1 MQKKKMVIHCASGME
16 NSGDEAI
23 LQVLLRRYAPEFEIT
38 VISLDPEKTLA
49 LHGQMG
55 IRALGERDSACRQ
68 AIADCDVF
76 ILGGGGLLQDKT
88 TIFNPSRWL
97 AKLRLAQRMG
107 KKTCLYANSVGE
119 LRFGINRR
127 MVAQALKKV
136 HLITL
141 RDALSAKL
149 LEELGVPG
157 ARVTADPAFCLE
169 PPTQGQQSAAQEK
182 YALPKEYICIAI
194 RHWYD
199 TNALIPV
206 KIATRLGLRS
216 KKNARQYARYV
227 QTMAEVTRRI
237 NDELGLP
244 AVFLSMCRGRD
255 AKVARDILAELPESA
270 GNIVIDDPAM
280 TPQDALATTGGGCR
294 SCKLLLGMRLHSLI
308 YAASLGVPMVPIV
321 YQDKVAGLAQMLGA
335 QSVHVDTMDAAALW
349 RLILAALNGQDGG
362 RARALCQQMREREQQ
377 NALLFAELMRE
388 GEQAK

>member
-23 LQVLLRRYAPEFEIT
+23 LQVLLRRYAPEFEIA

-55 IRALGERDSACRQ
+55 IRALSERDKACRQ

-127 MVAQALKKV
+127 MVARALKKV

-280 TPQDALATTGGGCR
+280 TPQDALATTGGGV
-294 SCKLLLGMRLHSLI
+294 SFM
-308 YAASLGVPMVPIV
+308 
-321 YQDKVAGLAQMLGA
+321 
-335 QSVHVDTMDAAALW
+335 
-349 RLILAALNGQDGG
+349 
-362 RARALCQQMREREQQ
+362 
-377 NALLFAELMRE
+377 
-388 GEQAK
+388 

>member
-23 LQVLLRRYAPEFEIT
+23 LQVLLRRYTPEFEVA
-38 VISLDPEKTLA
+38 VISLCPEKTLA
-49 LHGQMG
+49 LHGAMG
-55 IRALGERDSACRQ
+55 IRALGERDAACRQ

-107 KKTCLYANSVGE
+107 KTTCLYANSVGE

-127 MVAQALKKV
+127 MAARALKKV

-141 RDALSAKL
+141 RDALSAEL
-149 LEELGVPG
+149 LERLGVAG
-157 ARVTADPAFCLE
+157 AQVTADPAFSLE
-169 PPTQGQQSAAQEK
+169 PPTPEEQAAARQK
-182 YALPKEYICIAI
+182 YDLPREYVCIAI

-199 TNALIPV
+199 TNAVIPV

-216 KKNARQYARYV
+216 RRNARQYARYTSV
-227 QTMAEVTRRI
+227 MAEITQRI

-244 AVFLSMCRGRD
+244 AVFLSMCQGRD
-255 AKVARDILAELPESA
+255 AGVARDILAKLPQNL
-270 GNIVIDDPAM
+270 GNFTIDEPSM
-280 TPQDALATTGGGCR
+280 TPQDALAVIGQ
-294 SCKLLLGMRLHSLI
+294 SKLLLGMRLHSLI
-308 YAASLGVPMVPIV
+308 YAADLGVPMVPIV

-335 QSVHVDTMDAAALW
+335 EAVHVDTMDADALW
-349 RLILAALNGQDGG
+349 RLVQPALDG
-362 RARALCQQMREREQQ
+362 RAETAGALQMQEKEQQ
-377 NALLFAELMRE
+377 NARLFSELMQK
-388 GEQAK
+388 GEQ

>member
-23 LQVLLRRYAPEFEIT
+23 LQVLLRRYTPDFEVS
-38 VISLDPEKTLA
+38 VISLSPEKMLA
-49 LHGQMG
+49 LHGAMG
-55 IRALGERDSACRQ
+55 IRALGERDAACRQ
-68 AIADCDVF
+68 AIAECDVF

-107 KKTCLYANSVGE
+107 KTTCLYANSVGE

-127 MVAQALKKV
+127 MAARALKKV

-169 PPTQGQQSAAQEK
+169 PPTQGQQRAAQEK

-194 RHWYD
+194 RHWYG
-199 TNALIPV
+199 TNAIIPV

-216 KKNARQYARYV
+216 RKNARQYERYTGV
-227 QTMAEVTRRI
+227 MAEITQRI
-237 NDELGLP
+237 NQELGLP
-244 AVFLSMCRGRD
+244 VVFLSMCRGRD
-255 AKVARDILAELPESA
+255 ARVARDILEKLPENA
-270 GNIVIDDPAM
+270 GNIIIDDPAM
-280 TPQDALATTGGGCR
+280 TPQDALAIIGQSR
-294 SCKLLLGMRLHSLI
+294 LLLGMRLHSLI
-308 YAASLGVPMVPIV
+308 YAASLAVPMVPIV
-321 YQDKVAGLAQMLGA
+321 YQDKVEGLVQMLGA
-335 QSVHVDTMDAAALW
+335 QSVHVDTMDTAALW
-349 RLILAALNGQDGG
+349 RLILAALDGQNAQ
-362 RARALCQQMREREQQ
+362 RASALCQQMRERKRQ
-377 NALLFAELMRE
+377 NICLFAKLMRE
-388 GEQAK
+388 GEQSK

>member
-23 LQVLLRRYAPEFEIT
+23 LQVLLRRYTPEFEIA
-38 VISLDPEKTLA
+38 VISLCPEKTLA
-49 LHGQMG
+49 LHGAMG
-55 IRALGERDSACRQ
+55 IRALGERDAACRQ
-68 AIADCDVF
+68 AIAECDVF

-107 KKTCLYANSVGE
+107 KTTCLYANSVGE

-127 MVAQALKKV
+127 MAARALKKV

-141 RDALSAKL
+141 RDALSAEL
-149 LEELGVPG
+149 LERLGVAG
-157 ARVTADPAFCLE
+157 AQVTADPAFSLE
-169 PPTQGQQSAAQEK
+169 PPTPEEQAAARQK
-182 YALPKEYICIAI
+182 YDLPREYVCIAI

-199 TNALIPV
+199 TNAVIPV

-216 KKNARQYARYV
+216 RKNARQYARYTSV
-227 QTMAEVTRRI
+227 MAEITQRI

-255 AKVARDILAELPESA
+255 AGVARDILAKLPQNL
-270 GNIVIDDPAM
+270 GNFTIDEPSM
-280 TPQDALATTGGGCR
+280 TPQDALAVIGQ
-294 SCKLLLGMRLHSLI
+294 SKLLLGMRLHSLI
-308 YAASLGVPMVPIV
+308 YAADLGVPMVPIV

-335 QSVHVDTMDAAALW
+335 EAVHVDTMDADALW
-349 RLILAALNGQDGG
+349 RLVQPALDG
-362 RARALCQQMREREQQ
+362 RAETAGALQMQEKEQQ
-377 NALLFAELMRE
+377 NARLFAELMQK
-388 GEQAK
+388 GEQ

>member
-23 LQVLLRRYAPEFEIT
+23 LQVLLRRYTPEFEIA
-38 VISLDPEKTLA
+38 VISLCPEKTLA
-49 LHGQMG
+49 LHGAMG
-55 IRALGERDSACRQ
+55 IRALGERDAACRQ
-68 AIADCDVF
+68 AIAECDVF

-107 KKTCLYANSVGE
+107 KTTCLYANSVGE

-127 MVAQALKKV
+127 MAARALKKV

-141 RDALSAKL
+141 RDALSAEL
-149 LEELGVPG
+149 LERLGVAG
-157 ARVTADPAFCLE
+157 AQVTADPAFSLE
-169 PPTQGQQSAAQEK
+169 PPTPEEQAAARQK
-182 YALPKEYICIAI
+182 YDLPREYVCIAI

-199 TNALIPV
+199 TNAVIPV

-216 KKNARQYARYV
+216 RKNARQYARYTSV
-227 QTMAEVTRRI
+227 MAEITQRI

-255 AKVARDILAELPESA
+255 AGVARDILAKLPQNL
-270 GNIVIDDPAM
+270 GNFTIDEPSM
-280 TPQDALATTGGGCR
+280 TPQDALAVIGQ
-294 SCKLLLGMRLHSLI
+294 SKLLLGMRLHSLI
-308 YAASLGVPMVPIV
+308 YAADLGVPMVPIV

-335 QSVHVDTMDAAALW
+335 EAVHVDTMDADALW
-349 RLILAALNGQDGG
+349 RLVQPALDG
-362 RARALCQQMREREQQ
+362 RAETAGALQMQEKEQQ
-377 NALLFAELMRE
+377 NARLFVELMQK
-388 GEQAK
+388 GEQ

>member
-1 MQKKKMVIHCASGME
+1 MQKRKMVIHCASGME

-23 LQVLLRRYAPEFEIT
+23 LQVLLRRYTPDFEIA

-49 LHGQMG
+49 LHGHLG
-55 IRALGERDSACRQ
+55 IRALGEREKACRQ
-68 AIADCDVF
+68 AIAECDVF

-127 MVAQALKKV
+127 MAARALKKA

-141 RDALSAKL
+141 RDALSAEL
-149 LEELGVPG
+149 LERLGVSG
-157 ARVTADPAFCLE
+157 AQVTADPAFSL
-169 PPTQGQQSAAQEK
+169 
-182 YALPKEYICIAI
+182 ALPTPEQAAAARQKYDLPREYVCIAI

-199 TNALIPV
+199 TNAVIPV

-216 KKNARQYARYV
+216 KKNAARYARYIGV
-227 QTMAEVTRRI
+227 MAEVTQRI
-237 NDELGLP
+237 NNELGLP

-255 AKVARDILAELPESA
+255 AGVARDILAKLPQNLGNFVVDELS
-270 GNIVIDDPAM
+270 M
-280 TPQDALATTGGGCR
+280 TPQEAMAVIGQ
-294 SCKLLLGMRLHSLI
+294 SKLLLGMRLHSLI
-308 YAASLGVPMVPIV
+308 YAADLGIPMVPIV

-335 QSVHVDTMDAAALW
+335 EAVHVDTMDADALW
-349 RLILAALNGQDGG
+349 RLAQAALEG
-362 RARALCQQMREREQQ
+362 RPNPEAALQMQERERQ
-377 NALLFAELMRE
+377 NARLFAELMRK
-388 GEQAK
+388 GEQ

>member
-1 MQKKKMVIHCASGME
+1 MQKRKMVIHCASGME

-23 LQVLLRRYAPEFEIT
+23 LQVLLRRYTPDFEIT
-38 VISLDPEKTLA
+38 VISLCPEKTLA
-49 LHGQMG
+49 LHGHLG
-55 IRALGERDSACRQ
+55 IRALGEREKACRQ

-76 ILGGGGLLQDKT
+76 ILGGSGLLQDKT

-127 MVAQALKKV
+127 MAARALKKV

-141 RDALSAKL
+141 RDALSAEL
-149 LEELGVPG
+149 LERLGVDG
-157 ARVTADPAFCLE
+157 AQVTADPAFSLE
-169 PPTQGQQSAAQEK
+169 PPTPEEQAAARQKYDLPEK
-182 YALPKEYICIAI
+182 YVCIAI

-199 TNALIPV
+199 TNAVIPV

-216 KKNARQYARYV
+216 KKNAARYARYIGV
-227 QTMAEVTRRI
+227 MAEVTRRI

-255 AKVARDILAELPESA
+255 AGVARDILAKLPQNL
-270 GNIVIDDPAM
+270 GNFVIDDPAM
-280 TPQDALATTGGGCR
+280 TPQEAMAVIGQ
-294 SCKLLLGMRLHSLI
+294 SKLLLGMRLHSLI
-308 YAASLGVPMVPIV
+308 YAADLGIPMAPIV

-335 QSVHVDTMDAAALW
+335 EAVHVDTMDADALW
-349 RLILAALNGQDGG
+349 RLVQPALDG
-362 RARALCQQMREREQQ
+362 RAKTAGALQMQEKEQQ
-377 NALLFAELMRE
+377 NARLFAELMQK
-388 GEQAK
+388 GEQ

>member
-23 LQVLLRRYAPEFEIT
+23 LQVLLRRYTPDFGVT

-49 LHGQMG
+49 LHGAMG
-55 IRALGERDSACRQ
+55 IRALGERDAACRQ
-68 AIADCDVF
+68 AIAECDVF

-107 KKTCLYANSVGE
+107 KTTCLYANSVGE

-127 MVAQALKKV
+127 MAARALKKV

-141 RDALSAKL
+141 RDALSAEL
-149 LEELGVPG
+149 LERLGVAG
-157 ARVTADPAFCLE
+157 AQVTADPAFSLE
-169 PPTQGQQSAAQEK
+169 PPTPEEQAAARQK
-182 YALPKEYICIAI
+182 YDLPREYVCIAI

-199 TNALIPV
+199 TNAVIPV

-216 KKNARQYARYV
+216 RKNARQYARYTSV
-227 QTMAEVTRRI
+227 MAEITQRI

-255 AKVARDILAELPESA
+255 AGVARDILAKLPQNL
-270 GNIVIDDPAM
+270 GNFTIDEPSM
-280 TPQDALATTGGGCR
+280 TPQDALAVIGQ
-294 SCKLLLGMRLHSLI
+294 SKLLLGMRLHSLI
-308 YAASLGVPMVPIV
+308 YAADLGVPMVPIV

-335 QSVHVDTMDAAALW
+335 EAVHVDTMDADALW
-349 RLILAALNGQDGG
+349 RLVQPALDG
-362 RARALCQQMREREQQ
+362 RAETAGALQMQEKEQQ
-377 NALLFAELMRE
+377 NARLFAELMQK
-388 GEQAK
+388 GEQ

>member
-23 LQVLLRRYAPEFEIT
+23 LQVLLRRYTPEFEVA
-38 VISLDPEKTLA
+38 VISLCPEKTLA
-49 LHGQMG
+49 LHGAMG
-55 IRALGERDSACRQ
+55 IRALGERDAACRQ

-107 KKTCLYANSVGE
+107 KTTCLYANSVGE

-127 MVAQALKKV
+127 MAARALKKV

-141 RDALSAKL
+141 RDALSAEL
-149 LEELGVPG
+149 LERLGVAG
-157 ARVTADPAFCLE
+157 AQVTADPAFSLE
-169 PPTQGQQSAAQEK
+169 PPTPEEQAAARQK
-182 YALPKEYICIAI
+182 YDLPREYVCIAI

-199 TNALIPV
+199 TNAVIPV

-216 KKNARQYARYV
+216 RRNARQYARYTSV
-227 QTMAEVTRRI
+227 MAEITQRI

-244 AVFLSMCRGRD
+244 AVFLSMCQGRD
-255 AKVARDILAELPESA
+255 AGVARDILAKLPQNL
-270 GNIVIDDPAM
+270 GNFTIDEPSM
-280 TPQDALATTGGGCR
+280 TPQDALAVIGQ
-294 SCKLLLGMRLHSLI
+294 SKLLLGMRLHSLI
-308 YAASLGVPMVPIV
+308 YAADLGVPMVPIV

-335 QSVHVDTMDAAALW
+335 EAVHVDTMDADALW
-349 RLILAALNGQDGG
+349 RLVQPALDG
-362 RARALCQQMREREQQ
+362 RAETAGALQMQEKEQQ
-377 NALLFAELMRE
+377 NARLFAELMQK
-388 GEQAK
+388 GEQ

>member
-23 LQVLLRRYAPEFEIT
+23 LQVLLRRYTPEFEIA
-38 VISLDPEKTLA
+38 VISLCPEKTLA
-49 LHGQMG
+49 LHGAMG
-55 IRALGERDSACRQ
+55 IRALGERDAACRQ
-68 AIADCDVF
+68 AIAECDVF

-107 KKTCLYANSVGE
+107 KTTCLYANSVGE

-127 MVAQALKKV
+127 MAARALKKV

-141 RDALSAKL
+141 RDALSAEL
-149 LEELGVPG
+149 LERLGVAG
-157 ARVTADPAFCLE
+157 AQVTADPAFSLE
-169 PPTQGQQSAAQEK
+169 PPTPEEQAAARQK
-182 YALPKEYICIAI
+182 YDLPREYVCIAI

-199 TNALIPV
+199 TNAVIPV

-216 KKNARQYARYV
+216 RKNARQYARYTSV
-227 QTMAEVTRRI
+227 MAEITQRI

-255 AKVARDILAELPESA
+255 AGVARDILAKLPQNL
-270 GNIVIDDPAM
+270 GNFTIDEPSMA
-280 TPQDALATTGGGCR
+280 PQDALAVIGQ
-294 SCKLLLGMRLHSLI
+294 SKLLLGMRLHSLI
-308 YAASLGVPMVPIV
+308 YAADLGVPMVPIV

-335 QSVHVDTMDAAALW
+335 EAVHVDTMDADALW
-349 RLILAALNGQDGG
+349 RLVQPALDG
-362 RARALCQQMREREQQ
+362 RAETAGALQMQEKEQQ
-377 NALLFAELMRE
+377 NARLFAELMQK
-388 GEQAK
+388 GEQ

>member
-1 MQKKKMVIHCASGME
+1 MQKRKMVIHCASGME

-23 LQVLLRRYAPEFEIT
+23 LQVLLRRYTPDFEIS

-49 LHGQMG
+49 LHGHLG
-55 IRALGERDSACRQ
+55 IRALGEREKACRQ

-127 MVAQALKKV
+127 MAARALKKV

-141 RDALSAKL
+141 RDALSAEL
-149 LEELGVPG
+149 LERLGVSG
-157 ARVTADPAFCLE
+157 AQVTADPAFSL
-169 PPTQGQQSAAQEK
+169 
-182 YALPKEYICIAI
+182 ALPTPEQAAAARQKYDLPREYVCIAI

-199 TNALIPV
+199 TNAVIPV

-216 KKNARQYARYV
+216 KKNAARYARYIGV
-227 QTMAEVTRRI
+227 MAEVTRRI

-255 AKVARDILAELPESA
+255 AGVARDILAKLPQNL
-270 GNIVIDDPAM
+270 GNFVIDDPAM
-280 TPQDALATTGGGCR
+280 TPQEAMAVIGQ
-294 SCKLLLGMRLHSLI
+294 SKLLLGMRLHSLI
-308 YAASLGVPMVPIV
+308 YAADLGIPMAPIV

-335 QSVHVDTMDAAALW
+335 EAVHVDTMDADALW
-349 RLILAALNGQDGG
+349 RLVQPALDG
-362 RARALCQQMREREQQ
+362 RAKTAGALQMQEKEQQ
-377 NALLFAELMRE
+377 NARLFAELMQK
-388 GEQAK
+388 GEQ

>member
-1 MQKKKMVIHCASGME
+1 MQKRKMVIHCASGME

-23 LQVLLRRYAPEFEIT
+23 LQVLLRRYTPEFEVA
-38 VISLDPEKTLA
+38 VISLCPEKTLA
-49 LHGQMG
+49 LHGAMG
-55 IRALGERDSACRQ
+55 IRALGERDAACRQ

-107 KKTCLYANSVGE
+107 KTTCLYANSVGE

-127 MVAQALKKV
+127 MAARALKKV

-141 RDALSAKL
+141 RDALSAEL
-149 LEELGVPG
+149 LERLGVAG
-157 ARVTADPAFCLE
+157 AQVTADPAFSLE
-169 PPTQGQQSAAQEK
+169 PPTPEEQAAARQK
-182 YALPKEYICIAI
+182 YDLPREYVCIAI

-199 TNALIPV
+199 TNAVIPV

-216 KKNARQYARYV
+216 RKNARQYARYTSV
-227 QTMAEVTRRI
+227 MAEITQRI

-255 AKVARDILAELPESA
+255 AGVARDILAKLPQNL
-270 GNIVIDDPAM
+270 GNFTIDEPSM
-280 TPQDALATTGGGCR
+280 TPQDALAVIGQ
-294 SCKLLLGMRLHSLI
+294 SKLLLGMRLHSLI
-308 YAASLGVPMVPIV
+308 YAADLGVPMVPIV

-335 QSVHVDTMDAAALW
+335 EAVHVDTMDADALW
-349 RLILAALNGQDGG
+349 RLVQPALDG
-362 RARALCQQMREREQQ
+362 RAETAGALQMREKEQQ
-377 NALLFAELMRE
+377 NARLFAELMQK
-388 GEQAK
+388 GEQ